1 MRRQRNRDKI
11 DQVERLR
18 SEARLGGGEEAI
30 EAQHQK
36 GKLTARERLD
46 LLFDQGTFQELDMFV
61 RTGSLYFGEKR
72 SYLTDGVITGYGSV
86 AGRPVY
92 VFAQDFTIM
101 GGSLGERHAQKIVK
115 LMQMALRNGIPIVGL
130 NDSGGAR
137 IQEGVQSLAGYAE
150 IFYMNSIASGVI
162 PQIAAIMGPCAGGA
176 VYSPAL
182 MDFIFMVKGTSYM
195 FLTGP
200 QVIKTVLH
208 QEVTAEEVGGA
219 RVHNQISGVAHFMAA
234 DDEDALEGIK
244 KLLSYLPSNNLE
256 DPPYVLSD
264 DPPDRRE
271 DRLDDII
278 PDDPNKP
285 YDIHDVIQLIV
296 DKGDFYEVHAHYAPN
311 AVVGFARM
319 NGYPVGIVANQ
330 PKILAGVL
338 DIDASRKIARFIR
351 FCDAF
356 NFPIITLEDVP
367 GFLPGM
373 EQEHGGIIREGAK
386 IVYAYSEATVPK
398 ITVVLRKSFG
408 GAYCVMGS
416 KHLSGDIN
424 LAWPTAELAVMGAEG
439 AVNILY
445 RRELAKSEDPDAL
458 RQELIESYENQ
469 VMNPFIAAERGYIDD
484 IIEPRDT
491 RVKIINALEITRS
504 KREQRPPRKHGNC
517 PL

>member
-1 MRRQRNRDKI
+1 MRRQRSRDKLER
-11 DQVERLR
+11 VEGLR
-18 SEARLGGGEEAI
+18 AEARAGGGEDAI

-46 LLFDQGTFQELDMFV
+46 LLFDQGTFQELDLFV
-61 RTGSLYFGEKR
+61 RTGSLHFGEKR
-72 SYLTDGVITGYGSV
+72 SYLTDGVVTGYGSV
-86 AGRPVY
+86 RGRPLY

-115 LMQMALRNGIPIVGL
+115 LMQMAVRNGIPIVGL

-137 IQEGVQSLAGYAE
+137 IQEGVQSLAAYAD
-150 IFYMNSIASGVI
+150 IFYHNSVASGVV
-162 PQIAAIMGPCAGGA
+162 PQVAAIMGPCAGGA

-182 MDFIFMVKGTSYM
+182 MDFVFMVKGTSYM

-200 QVIKTVLH
+200 QVIKAVLH
-208 QEVTAEEVGGA
+208 QDVTAEEVGGA

-256 DPPYVLSD
+256 DPPFVPTD
-264 DPPDRRE
+264 DPADRRE
-271 DRLDDII
+271 DRLDDIL

-285 YDIHDVIQLIV
+285 YDVQDVIQLVV
-296 DKGDFYEVHAHYAPN
+296 DKGDFYEIHAHYAAN

-330 PKILAGVL
+330 PRVLAGVL
-338 DIDASRKIARFIR
+338 DTDASRKISRFIR

-356 NFPIITLEDVP
+356 NLPLVTLEDVP
-367 GFLPGM
+367 GFLPGI

-398 ITVVLRKSFG
+398 ITVVLRKAFG

-445 RRELAKSEDPDAL
+445 RRELAKSEDADAL
-458 RQELIESYENQ
+458 RQEFIESYENQ

-491 RVKIINALEITRS
+491 RVKIINALEMTRS
-504 KREQRPPRKHGNC
+504 KREQRPPRKHGTG

>member
-1 MRRQRNRDKI
+1 MARRRSREKI
-11 DQVERLR
+11 EQVEQLR
-18 SEARLGGGEEAI
+18 AEGRLGGGEEAI
-30 EAQHQK
+30 ESQHQK

-46 LLFDQGTFQELDMFV
+46 ILFDHGTFQEIDLFV
-61 RTGSLYFGEKR
+61 RTGELYFGEKR
-72 SYLTDGVITGYGSV
+72 SYLTDGVITGYGTV
-86 AGRPVY
+86 HARPVY

-101 GGSLGERHAQKIVK
+101 GGSLGERHALKIVK
-115 LMQMALRNGIPIVGL
+115 LLQMAVRNGIPIIGL

-150 IFYMNSIASGVI
+150 FFYWNSVASGVI

-208 QEVTAEEVGGA
+208 QDVTAEEIGGA

-234 DDEDALEGIK
+234 DDEDAIQGIK
-244 KLLSYLPSNNLE
+244 TLLSYLPSNNLE
-256 DPPYVLSD
+256 DPPFVPTD
-264 DPPDRRE
+264 DPADRRE

-285 YDIHDVIQLIV
+285 YDVHDVIQLIV
-296 DKGDFYEVHAHYAPN
+296 DKGEFFEVHAHYAPN
-311 AVVGFARM
+311 AVIGFARM
-319 NGYPVGIVANQ
+319 NGHPIGIVANQ
-330 PKILAGVL
+330 PRVLAGVL

-351 FCDAF
+351 FCDCF
-356 NFPIITLEDVP
+356 NIPIVTLEDVP
-367 GFLPGM
+367 GFMPGI

-398 ITVVLRKSFG
+398 ITVVLRKAFG

-424 LAWPTAELAVMGAEG
+424 LAWPTAQLAVMGAEG

-445 RRELAKSEDPDAL
+445 RRELARAEDPEAL
-458 RQELIESYENQ
+458 RKELIESYETQ

-484 IIEPRDT
+484 IIQPRDT
-491 RVKIINALEITRS
+491 RVKIINALEMTRS
-504 KREQRPPRKHGNC
+504 KREQRPPRKHGNS